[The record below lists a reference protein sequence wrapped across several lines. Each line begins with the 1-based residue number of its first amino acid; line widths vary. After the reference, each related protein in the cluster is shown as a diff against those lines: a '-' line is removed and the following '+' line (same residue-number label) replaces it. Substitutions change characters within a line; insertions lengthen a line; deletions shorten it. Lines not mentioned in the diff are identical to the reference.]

1 MAEWRGTNSLKSFS
15 FSPVVGS
22 TIQGWI
28 LLLLPAPRL
37 ATLGVY
43 QEYSCFSK
51 PKGVHY
57 YSFGQ
62 KCIKTTSW
70 QILVP
75 RIIEFL
81 ETGKALETIQFNAL
95 YLQIRK
101 QTDVRTPFK
110 VIQQISGKTGSRPFH
125 SLPVLF
131 SLHDFRGI

>member
-1 MAEWRGTNSLKSFS
+1 MERRGTNTLIQLQSGSWKHHPSLDPTS
-15 FSPVVGS
+15 V
-22 TIQGWI
+22 T
-28 LLLLPAPRL
+28 APR
-37 ATLGVY
+37 VFY

-51 PKGVHY
+51 PKGVY

-81 ETGKALETIQFNAL
+81 ETGKALETIQFNPPLFTDKEADRCQDS
-95 YLQIRK
+95 LQGYPTNQWK
-101 QTDVRTPFK
+101 D
-110 VIQQISGKTGSRPFH
+110 GSRPFH

-131 SLHDFRGI
+131 SLQGDLEKHW